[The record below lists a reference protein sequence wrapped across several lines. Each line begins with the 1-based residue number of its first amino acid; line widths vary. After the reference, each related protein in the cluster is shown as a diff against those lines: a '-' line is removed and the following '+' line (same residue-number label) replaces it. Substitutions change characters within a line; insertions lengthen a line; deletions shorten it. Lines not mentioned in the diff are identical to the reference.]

1 MVCINQQKTV
11 ALEPKP
17 KILTGILCALGAISI
32 WSGSMAM
39 TRLGVT
45 TSLTASDIT
54 MLRFGVAGI
63 LLIPVL
69 FKRGLALDKL
79 GNLKFIILVLGAGVP
94 YSLASSTGLLYAPAA
109 HAGVLIP
116 GIMPLFVALFS
127 LLFLKDSFS
136 HQRKFGYI
144 FILTGLLTIVAA
156 SSAVTENDSIIGHT
170 MFLGAAFMWA
180 CYTIV
185 LRQSNIDSLHA
196 TAIVSAGSLII
207 FAPIY
212 YSIYGLNFLDAP
224 AIDIISQALFQ
235 GVFTAI
241 LALYLFGKA
250 VSILGSSIGVSFGA
264 LVPGLAAI
272 FAIPILGE
280 YPSVFDWTGIA
291 IVTVGVYLASGGRIQ
306 FMK

>member
-1 MVCINQQKTV
+1 MACMNQQN
-11 ALEPKP
+11 AMEAESKP
-17 KILTGILCALGAISI
+17 QILTGILCALGAISI

-69 FKRGLALDKL
+69 LKRGLALEKL
-79 GNLKFIILVLGAGVP
+79 GSLKFILLVLGAGVP

-109 HAGVLIP
+109 HAGALIP

-127 LLFLKDSFS
+127 LIFLKDRFS
-136 HQRKFGYI
+136 NQRKFGYI
-144 FILTGLLTIVAA
+144 FIMTGLLTIVAA
-156 SSAVTENDSIIGHT
+156 SSAAIGNDSIIGHI
-170 MFLGAAFMWA
+170 MFLVAAFMWA

-185 LRQSNIDSLHA
+185 LRQSGIDSLHA
-196 TAIVSAGSLII
+196 TAIVSAGSLVI

-212 YSIYGLNFLDAP
+212 CSIYGLNFLDAP
-224 AIDIISQALFQ
+224 AIDIIYQALFQ

-250 VSILGSSIGVSFGA
+250 VSILGTSIGVSFGA

-280 YPSVFDWTGIA
+280 YPSVFDWLGIT